1 MSGIEDEINHHD
13 RWCYFAT
20 HLEELVRPLRNVL
33 DIIEGECVH
42 TEDSNTF
49 NELSTA
55 QQILRY
61 EVNFYEGARA
71 TLALNDF
78 RTIPHELYAMYR
90 DLLKGRMVIFNNFDI
105 IHDSVGHSLSEFIE
119 ATEVVGE
126 ADVMW
131 VDGAPHLV
139 NKRWTAPEPN
149 TMFYDHF
156 PSGDEETL
164 AVLED
169 GQAQCDITGWAIR
182 LDMAIIPK
190 QRF

>member
-1 MSGIEDEINHHD
+1 MSGVEDEVNHHD

-20 HLEELVRPLRNVL
+20 HLEELVRPLRKVL

-42 TEDSNTF
+42 TEDSNTLA
-49 NELSTA
+49 ELSTA
-55 QQILRY
+55 QKILRY
-61 EVNFYEGARA
+61 EVNYYEGARA
-71 TLALNDF
+71 TLDLNDF
-78 RTIPHELYAMYR
+78 KTIPHEIYAMYR
-90 DLLKGRMVIFNNFDI
+90 DLLKGRMVIFNDVDFIGDT
-105 IHDSVGHSLSEFIE
+105 VGQCFSELIE

-139 NKRWTAPEPN
+139 NKRWTAPKPN

-156 PSGDEETL
+156 PCDEEETL

-169 GQAQCDITGWAIR
+169 GQAQCEITGWAVR
-182 LDMAIIPK
+182 LDMDIIPK